1 MSLFERC
8 PSCAQPTI
16 ADVLYIKGT
25 CVTISQSCAF
35 CDHQRVWSSQP
46 YIGAIPA
53 GNLELSCALL
63 FSGSLPTKTIRMLQF
78 LNMATIS
85 YRTFMDHQKYYLHPS
100 IMAVWKAQQEQYF
113 ISVQESGQAVYL
125 GGDGRADTPGHSA
138 KFGSYAVM
146 DLEKNMV
153 VDIQLVQV
161 VYTHIYYILLM

>member
-1 MSLFERC
+1 
-8 PSCAQPTI
+8 
-16 ADVLYIKGT
+16 
-25 CVTISQSCAF
+25 
-35 CDHQRVWSSQP
+35 
-46 YIGAIPA
+46 
-53 GNLELSCALL
+53 
-63 FSGSLPTKTIRMLQF
+63 MLQF

-161 VYTHIYYILLM
+161 LYTHIYYILLM